1 MFVDQYYLQ
10 DVICFCTFADCLYV
24 CWLSN
29 QPFINKQTNK
39 KNPHNYMLWFCCI
52 FTLFAAKA
60 IVKGLARESMLVQ
73 IQHINDKT
81 LLHQPS
87 YKNNNILWQQHLQIK
102 TTKPRIS
109 CSQFLFP
116 SYIMAQE
123 RLHFSYPL
131 PIFTN
136 CRFVFAFCC
145 PV

>member
-60 IVKGLARESMLVQ
+60 IVKGLGGRGA
-73 IQHINDKT
+73 
-81 LLHQPS
+81 
-87 YKNNNILWQQHLQIK
+87 W
-102 TTKPRIS
+102 
-109 CSQFLFP
+109 
-116 SYIMAQE
+116 QE
-123 RLHFSYPL
+123 RACWFRYS
-131 PIFTN
+131 T
-136 CRFVFAFCC
+136 
-145 PV
+145 